1 MHVPAVAHTCVAIV
15 AYPGVGLLDIAGAQ
29 NVFWAA
35 SNAMA
40 AGGDAGY
47 RCVVV
52 SLEGGLIRTA
62 EGLSINTL
70 AISAV
75 EAVQESGY
83 AIDTLIVPGTPD
95 IMQALA
101 ENILMIEWLATHAQR
116 TRRVASVC
124 SGTFF
129 MAAAGLLDGKR
140 VVTHW
145 RMSGMFESRYPQL
158 DIDTEAV
165 YRRQGRVWTSGGVSS
180 GVDLALAMVE
190 ADCGRDIAATV
201 AREMVMCIRRPGGQ
215 AQLSELLAT
224 QGKGCGEFDKLHLW
238 LASNVGR
245 NDLSVELL
253 ARQVHMST
261 RNFSRVYKRSTGLT
275 PAKTIELFRVGA
287 ARRMLED
294 SARNIDQVADACG
307 FGDEERMRVT
317 FHRHLGLSPRE
328 YRSRCQAGIG

>member
-1 MHVPAVAHTCVAIV
+1 MHVPAVSHLCVAIV

-29 NVFWAA
+29 NVFWSA

-40 AGGDAGY
+40 AGGGAGY
-47 RCVVV
+47 RCVLI
-52 SLEGGLIRTA
+52 SLDGGLVRTA
-62 EGLSINTL
+62 EGLSINTQQ
-70 AISAV
+70 ASAV
-75 EAVQESGY
+75 EARAESGRT
-83 AIDTLIVPGTPD
+83 IDTLIVPGTPD
-95 IMQALA
+95 IVRALA
-101 ENILMIEWLATHAQR
+101 QNLKLIEWLATQAPR

-145 RMSGMFESRYPQL
+145 KMSRLIESHYPHL
-158 DIDTEAV
+158 HIDTEAV
-165 YRRQGRVWTSGGVSS
+165 YRREGQVWTSGGVSS
-180 GVDLALAMVE
+180 GIDLALAMVE
-190 ADCGRDIAATV
+190 ADCGRDIASTV
-201 AREMVMCIRRPGGQ
+201 ARELVMCIRRPGGQ
-215 AQLSELLAT
+215 AQLSELLST
-224 QGKGCGEFDKLHLW
+224 QDKGCGEFDELHLW

-253 ARQVHMST
+253 ARQVHMSP

-328 YRSRCQAGIG
+328 YRSRCQTGIA